1 VKESLRRFFVFALYL
16 GATVRFFTWKQFEDV
31 IEDLIDF
38 KLGGYLVVII
48 IGIFLA
54 VIHKCINWIFQ
65 KKKKA
70 D

>member
-1 VKESLRRFFVFALYL
+1 MKESLRRFCVFALYL
-16 GATVRFFTWKQFEDV
+16 GATIRFFTWKEFEDV

-38 KLGGYLVVII
+38 ELGGYLVVII
-48 IGIFLA
+48 IGIILA

-65 KKKKA
+65 KGKA